1 MISKK
6 SLLVYE
12 FEEAV
17 GCWLFAVRT
26 FSLLLAT
33 LMSDETFRT
42 GEVHRFMSLKK
53 PLAVGCS
60 LFARFLCFWLR

>member
-17 GCWLFAVRT
+17 GCWLLAVRT

-33 LMSDETFRT
+33 LMSDETFMT
-42 GEVHRFMSLKK
+42 GEVHRFMAL
-53 PLAVGCS
+53 
-60 LFARFLCFWLR
+60 